1 MHNYSRQQFHEG
13 FQWGPFILGILSL
26 ILSFLAFNHPM
37 VSILSVAFF
46 FAVGAILKGIY
57 ELLFRRALRQFVN
70 YNSTL
75 LIIIGIVDLLIGV
88 FFLFSLSGTILALP
102 YLFAFWLIFDSI
114 GTLLTARPIRNFSNT
129 QFWFTILVG
138 VLGIII
144 GFLLLSN
151 PFSTYV
157 AIATL
162 VGVYFMLY
170 GILNIVYAF

>member
-57 ELLFRRALRQFVN
+57 ELFFRRALRQFVN

-75 LIIIGIVDLLIGV
+75 LIIIGIVD
-88 FFLFSLSGTILALP
+88 
-102 YLFAFWLIFDSI
+102 
-114 GTLLTARPIRNFSNT
+114 
-129 QFWFTILVG
+129 
-138 VLGIII
+138 
-144 GFLLLSN
+144 
-151 PFSTYV
+151 
-157 AIATL
+157 
-162 VGVYFMLY
+162 
-170 GILNIVYAF
+170 